1 MAQSSNKTKSIDK
14 REYEVVTG
22 LLRTLRLRAELT
34 QQELGEALGRR
45 QGFVS
50 QCELGA
56 RRLDTLQ
63 VREWCQACGTSY
75 TDFARRLDET
85 LELLASTTKPQKKKR
100 RPG

>member
-1 MAQSSNKTKSIDK
+1 MAQPTNKTKSIDK

-22 LLRTLRLRAELT
+22 LLRTLRIRANLT
-34 QQELGEALGRR
+34 QQALGEALGRG

-50 QCELGA
+50 ACELGA

-63 VREWCQACGTSY
+63 VREWCQACGTNF

-85 LELLASTTKPQKKKR
+85 LELLTLADKPQKNKR
-100 RPG
+100 RPR

>member
-1 MAQSSNKTKSIDK
+1 MAQSSKSKSIDK

-22 LLRTLRLRAELT
+22 LLRTLRIRANLT
-34 QQELGEALGRR
+34 QQELGEALGRG

-50 QCELGA
+50 ACELGA

-85 LELLASTTKPQKKKR
+85 LELLTVAEKPPKKKR

>member
-1 MAQSSNKTKSIDK
+1 MAQSPKTKSIDK

-22 LLRTLRLRAELT
+22 LLRTLRIRAKLT
-34 QQELGEALGRR
+34 QQELGEALGRG

-50 QCELGA
+50 ACELGA

-63 VREWCQACGTSY
+63 VREWCQACGSSY

-85 LELLASTTKPQKKKR
+85 LELLTLAEKPKKKKR